1 MARATGGSAAAERAG
16 SGGEALVE
24 TSRRWRIEAPAQS

>member
-1 MARATGGSAAAERAG
+1 MARAPGGSAAAERAG

-24 TSRRWRIEAPAQS
+24 TSTRWRIEARAQS